1 VSGAAFVAI
10 QYVYLNTQLM
20 VTRLSGVY
28 GALAAIPLL
37 MIWMNLCWG
46 VILFGSQLSYGF
58 QQVDYEHPVNPL
70 PVQDSDE
77 TENNTELHFKTTIEN
92 GKKIH

>member
-1 VSGAAFVAI
+1 
-10 QYVYLNTQLM
+10 M
-20 VTRLSGVY
+20 VTRLSGGY

-58 QQVDYEHPVNPL
+58 QQVDYEHPVNPIGEEE
-70 PVQDSDE
+70 DIDK
-77 TENNTELHFKTTIEN
+77 NELIVEQHIKPITKN
-92 GKKIH
+92 GK